1 MKLKYKKMVLL
12 ITMCTMG
19 IGLVTFSIS
28 RPKDKATTAVEETEG
43 DNVTFSANIVPE
55 GDAQKSLAA
64 AEITTTVTPEPTE
77 AVQIET
83 ATATAKDLAGEL
95 EKNSNEDV
103 NKLIKKYFK
112 AKLSNDKD
120 KFKSLVNDTDSLDL
134 NDIERQTKYIEK
146 YENINCFTKKGP
158 EDGSYIVYAYHE
170 VKFTSI
176 ETVAPGLNVFY
187 VKTNEEGKPYIYLG
201 EIDEKTDDYM
211 NEVLES
217 EDVMDLIYT
226 VNEKLQKAV
235 EDDGALAEF
244 YLKLEESAKD
254 VTKNE

>member
-19 IGLVTFSIS
+19 IGLVTFSLS
-28 RPKDKATTAVEETEG
+28 RPKDKATTAVEETQG
-43 DNVTFSANIVPE
+43 DAVTFNANATNE
-55 GDAQKSLAA
+55 SDTQKSLAA

-77 AVQIET
+77 VPQVET
-83 ATATAKDLAGEL
+83 ATTADLAGDL
-95 EKNSNEDV
+95 EKNAYDDI

-112 AKLSNDKD
+112 AKLSNDAD
-120 KFKSLVNDTDSLDL
+120 KYKSLVNDTKALDL
-134 NDIERQTKYIEK
+134 KDIERQTKYIEK

-158 EDGSYIVYAYHE
+158 EEGSYIVYAYHE
-170 VKFTSI
+170 VKFSSI
-176 ETVAPGLNVFY
+176 ETLAPGLNVFY
-187 VKTNEEGKPYIYLG
+187 LKTNEEGKPYIYLG
-201 EIDEKTDDYM
+201 EIEKETDQYM
-211 NEVLES
+211 NDVQES
-217 EDVMDLIYT
+217 EDVMDLIYS